1 MFFRHFSFKF
11 AAPKHTLEKKLDW
24 HLQNTVQ
31 QKEYG
36 FLFEL
41 GLYKMLLLMCVVADS
56 SLKASLAVKYEVISK
71 YVWFPMRELKV
82 KREDKTS

>member
-1 MFFRHFSFKF
+1 MFFRRLSLKF

-24 HLQNTVQ
+24 HLQNTVV

-41 GLYKMLLLMCVVADS
+41 GLYKILLLMQHVVRDS
-56 SLKASLAVKYEVISK
+56 SLKPSLALKYEEIS
-71 YVWFPMRELKV
+71 
-82 KREDKTS
+82 